1 MKTRLPSWFKQPLP
15 NAKIMSTMQV
25 LMDGLSLHTI
35 CESALCPNSGECF
48 SSGTAT
54 FLILGDTCTRGCS
67 FCAVNSG
74 PALPVDEKEPERLLE
89 AVEKLDL
96 SYIVITSVT
105 RDDLPDGGADQFART
120 VSLLRE
126 KRPDSIVEVLI
137 PDFLGSA
144 VALDRLISA
153 GPQVVNHNLETVPR
167 LYPEVRPGADYG
179 RSVGLLARVKD
190 ISPETVTKSGL
201 MLGLGETRQEVIE
214 VMKDL
219 READC
224 DLLTIGQYL
233 RPSPEGHPVS
243 RYLSPEEF
251 AGYGDIGKDLGFA
264 GVASAPLV
272 RSSYRA
278 AGLYAKAKSLSA
290 IFTAG
295 PLGMYSDSHRQAG

>member
-15 NAKIMSTMQV
+15 DVKIMSTMQT
-25 LMDGLSLHTI
+25 LLDGLSLHTI

-54 FLILGDTCTRGCS
+54 FLILGDACSRGCA
-67 FCAVNSG
+67 FCAVTSG

-105 RDDLPDGGADQFART
+105 RDDLPDGGAGQFART

-126 KRPDSIVEVLI
+126 KKPDSVVEVLI

-144 VALDRLISA
+144 AALSTVISA
-153 GPQVVNHNLETVPR
+153 GPDVINHNLETVPR
-167 LYPEVRPGADYG
+167 LYPEVRPGADYD
-179 RSVGLLARVKD
+179 RSVKLLARVKD
-190 ISPETVTKSGL
+190 VNPGTVTKSGL
-201 MLGLGETRQEVIE
+201 MLGLGENRQEVIE
-214 VMKDL
+214 VMGDL

-233 RPSPEGHPVS
+233 RPSPESHPVV

-251 AGYGDIGKDLGFA
+251 AGYRDIGKDLGFA
-264 GVASAPLV
+264 EVASAPLV

-278 AGLYAKAKSLSA
+278 AGLYAKAKILS
-290 IFTAG
+290 TG
-295 PLGMYSDSHRQAG
+295 YR